1 MQKQK
6 AVVVGKGGEVKS
18 RTALNNIS
26 NNVENV
32 NRPITRLIFVV
43 KILLLI

>member
-6 AVVVGKGGEVKS
+6 AVVGKGGEVKS